1 MAAYSKLK
9 AAGLPKAAAKIAK
22 MKSFKNPKISIKQ
35 PKVAKSK
42 SFKNFNFTK
51 FTKVK
56 PYKSK
61 KVALLKKAIKK
72 VKNVGY

>member
-9 AAGLPKAAAKIAK
+9 AAGLPKLATKIFK
-22 MKSFKNPKISIKQ
+22 MKSFKTPKISIKTPSF
-35 PKVAKSK
+35 PKTKSYK
-42 SFKNFNFTK
+42 DFNFAK

-56 PYKSK
+56 SYKPK
-61 KVALLKKAIKK
+61 KVALKKAIKK